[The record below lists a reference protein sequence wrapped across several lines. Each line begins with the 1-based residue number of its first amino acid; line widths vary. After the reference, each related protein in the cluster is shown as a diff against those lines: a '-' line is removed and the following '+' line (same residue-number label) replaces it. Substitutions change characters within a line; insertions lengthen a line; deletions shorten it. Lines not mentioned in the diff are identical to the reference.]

1 MRPSINQFVGIT
13 ARRLTIAEPIY
24 EFGAYQ
30 VTGQEH
36 IADLRPYFPGKE
48 YIGSDMREG
57 PGVDVILNLHS
68 LDLPDASVGTALM
81 LDTLEHV
88 EYPRRAMDEVY
99 RVLKPGGLV
108 VMSSVMKFHIHDYP
122 DDYWRFTP
130 EAFRSLL
137 KPFSQSFVTYAG
149 EDIHPHTVVGVG
161 VKNGE
166 VDLAAFTADMEDWQQ
181 QWFGKTA
188 WKEAVKA
195 FIPPIVL
202 TIVRRLRKSLRSG

>member
-1 MRPSINQFVGIT
+1 MRRSINQFVGI
-13 ARRLTIAEPIY
+13 AAKHLPISEPIY
-24 EFGAYQ
+24 EFGAFQ
-30 VTGQEH
+30 VAGQEH

-57 PGVDVILNLHS
+57 LGVDVILNLHG
-68 LDLPDASVGTALM
+68 LDLPDESVGTALM

-88 EYPRRAMDEVY
+88 EYPRKAMDEVY

-122 DDYWRFTP
+122 YDYWRFTP

-137 KPFSQSFVTYAG
+137 KPFSQAYVTYAG
-149 EDIHPHTVVGVG
+149 EEIFPHTVVGVG
-161 VKNGE
+161 IKDAQVE
-166 VDLAAFTADMEDWQQ
+166 LEAFTADMGRWQR

-202 TIVRRLRKSLRSG
+202 TVARRLR